1 MREKI
6 YDQGY
11 LTFAQGTQYLNCA
24 YLLALSV
31 KTYCKV
37 NNFAVVVDDAT
48 NIPEYMKKVFNEI
61 IVIPT
66 MNPFWNEVNVITITN
81 ISM

>member
-1 MREKI
+1 MQNKEGK
-6 YDQGY
+6 GF
-11 LTFAQGTQYLNCA
+11 LTFAQGTQYLKCA

-61 IVIPT
+61 IVIPHVSLLYLLG
-66 MNPFWNEVNVITITN
+66 P
-81 ISM
+81 